1 MTWSLP
7 EGSLISGFHSEENP
21 ARPSPPP
28 SSHCFPH
35 IALRGTWTGSPGR
48 WCCWPCRRTPQRPC
62 TGCSSGSAT
71 THGHGCAPPCA
82 RPGSAGREGPSEP
95 EAGRGRETRP
105 PLSDPSLTPLSS
117 LCQHLSLALGTNW
130 WEAPE
135 STVGTWVYPRQKV
148 GLRLVKWPGLC
159 ARTGLGRTPKALKVT
174 WVGTSKM

>member
-62 TGCSSGSAT
+62 TGCSSGSVT
-71 THGHGCAPPCA
+71 TRGRGCAPPCA

-95 EAGRGRETRP
+95 EAGRGRETGP

-117 LCQHLSLALGTNW
+117 LCQHLTRRQKSQTKPPRLMAVRATPLRQECPGALALGSHQAYKSGRLTGG
-130 WEAPE
+130 EAAPQGVPHV
-135 STVGTWVYPRQKV
+135 SGK
-148 GLRLVKWPGLC
+148 
-159 ARTGLGRTPKALKVT
+159 
-174 WVGTSKM
+174 